1 MPPTSVHSPLPT
13 VFVRQAKNHSL
24 RQVEDQGSQALFS
37 TSARPFLQDVQATTI
52 NRGSAQP
59 PPLPPLYQF
68 DPITT
73 FCITMKTFAALTL
86 CLGAASAFAP
96 ASSSKR
102 TSVTVNAGIDDAF
115 GVSIETGNKCPP
127 LGRRILEDAQPS
139 ALKWFQNAEI
149 KHGRIAMIATIGF
162 MTQKFG
168 VHFPLY
174 LGPSG
179 SNAFSP
185 ESSDAWL
192 LSSTSGVTFSDIA
205 HAAPLD
211 AIGMVPAAGWL
222 QVFFMAGWFE
232 CIAYDRQYN
241 KPNDIPGNY
250 GYDPLGFTKRE
261 GGWDSKELTSLRM
274 KEIKNGR
281 VAM

>member
-1 MPPTSVHSPLPT
+1 
-13 VFVRQAKNHSL
+13 
-24 RQVEDQGSQALFS
+24 
-37 TSARPFLQDVQATTI
+37 
-52 NRGSAQP
+52 
-59 PPLPPLYQF
+59 
-68 DPITT
+68 
-73 FCITMKTFAALTL
+73 MKTIATLSL
-86 CLGAASAFAP
+86 CLGAATAFAP
-96 ASSSKR
+96 ASLTGSKR
-102 TSVTVNAGIDDAF
+102 DVAMNSVIDKAF

-127 LGRRILEDAQPS
+127 LGARILEDAQPS

-149 KHGRIAMIATIGF
+149 KHGRIAMVATIGF
-162 MTQKFG
+162 MVQKFG

-185 ESSDAWL
+185 DSSDAWL

-211 AIGMVPAAGWL
+211 AIGMVPAAGWI
-222 QVFFMAGWFE
+222 QIFFAAGWFE
-232 CIAYDRQYN
+232 CIAYERQYN
-241 KPNDIPGNY
+241 QGNEIPGDY
-250 GYDPLGFTKRE
+250 GYDPLGFTKRA
-261 GGWDSKELTSLRM
+261 GGWDSKELTSLRL

>member
-1 MPPTSVHSPLPT
+1 
-13 VFVRQAKNHSL
+13 
-24 RQVEDQGSQALFS
+24 
-37 TSARPFLQDVQATTI
+37 
-52 NRGSAQP
+52 
-59 PPLPPLYQF
+59 
-68 DPITT
+68 
-73 FCITMKTFAALTL
+73 MKTIATLSL

-96 ASSSKR
+96 SSTTGSTR
-102 TSVTVNAGIDDAF
+102 DVALNSVIDKAF

-127 LGRRILEDAQPS
+127 LGARILEDAQPS

-149 KHGRIAMIATIGF
+149 KHGRIAMVATIGF
-162 MTQKFG
+162 MVQKFG

-192 LSSTSGVTFSDIA
+192 LSSSSGVTFSDIA

-211 AIGMVPAAGWL
+211 AIGMVPAAGWI
-222 QVFFMAGWFE
+222 QIFFAAGWFE
-232 CIAYDRQYN
+232 CIAYERQYN
-241 KPNDIPGNY
+241 QGNEIPGDY
-250 GYDPLGFTKRE
+250 GYDPLGFTKRA
-261 GGWDSKELTSLRM
+261 GGWDSKELTSLRL